1 MRKMAFVAIVSFL
14 ALTTSATAQHPH
26 VICAREV
33 GVQLNSRG
41 QSITQTWHFRTSDA
55 YGRCMD
61 RYRRGRT
68 TSGAAAPGAAAHAGV
83 QQTRAV
89 QAGSAAQLAS
99 QSVSK
104 TTVSA
109 KTLKLSHFVSVN
121 PDCSSRGASEIRVL
135 APPRNGRLNV
145 MKTSD
150 FPSFP
155 TDSSYSR
162 CNSAR
167 VPGTAVT
174 YLAKAGFSGQES
186 VQVRVFYPTGQARDV
201 SYSIAVVP

>member
-68 TSGAAAPGAAAHAGV
+68 TSAAAAPGAAAHAGV
-83 QQTRAV
+83 QQTEPCKRV
-89 QAGSAAQLAS
+89 Q
-99 QSVSK
+99 
-104 TTVSA
+104 
-109 KTLKLSHFVSVN
+109 
-121 PDCSSRGASEIRVL
+121 
-135 APPRNGRLNV
+135 RLNW
-145 MKTSD
+145 
-150 FPSFP
+150 
-155 TDSSYSR
+155 R
-162 CNSAR
+162 LNRSAR
-167 VPGTAVT
+167 LQSPRK
-174 YLAKAGFSGQES
+174 L
-186 VQVRVFYPTGQARDV
+186 
-201 SYSIAVVP
+201 